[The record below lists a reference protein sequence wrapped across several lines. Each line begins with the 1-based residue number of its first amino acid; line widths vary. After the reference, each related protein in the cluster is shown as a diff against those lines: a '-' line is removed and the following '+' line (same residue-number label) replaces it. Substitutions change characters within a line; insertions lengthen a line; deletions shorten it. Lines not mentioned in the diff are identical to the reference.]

1 MTFEYENLKEEEG
14 PGDPAWKY
22 NYAVFGMAVDV
33 PRSSAVMEELRKVWP
48 TKK

>member
-1 MTFEYENLKEEEG
+1 MYKEFNSDAELCIVTPEEHEAF
-14 PGDPAWKY
+14 D
-22 NYAVFGMAVDV
+22 DV